1 MVCMIPMTEE
11 GIPITSKVKIYALS
25 DSLGETA
32 EMVARAT
39 ASQFDEGDLD
49 IIRLSYINSVE
60 QIQECLAEAAQ
71 STCIICHTLV
81 SPELRE
87 ALQTQA
93 DKHNITTVDIMGPM
107 IQATQKFSG
116 LVPRLKPGLIH
127 RLDQD
132 YFSRVEAVEF
142 AVKYDDGKNPSGLS
156 RADIVIIGISRTSK
170 TPLSMYLAHKKLKVA
185 NIPLVPECMPP
196 EQLYEVPPQ
205 KVVGLIIDPKK
216 LNGIRNERMKFMG
229 LPPEN
234 NYANIDR
241 INQELEFARSIMD
254 KIGCPVIDVSNK
266 AIEETANR
274 ILGIANRNKLNA
286 QDGEASR

>member
-1 MVCMIPMTEE
+1 M
-11 GIPITSKVKIYALS
+11 TSKVKIYAMS

-39 ASQFDEGDLD
+39 ASQFDDGDLD
-49 IIRLSYINSVE
+49 IVRLSYINSVD
-60 QIQECLAEAAQ
+60 QIKLSLEEAAK

-87 ALQTQA
+87 ALETHA
-93 DKHNITTVDIMGPM
+93 NKYNLVTVDIMGPM
-107 IQATQKFSG
+107 MEATQKFSG
-116 LVPRLKPGLIH
+116 LVPRLTPGLIH

-132 YFSRVEAVEF
+132 YFRRVEAVEF
-142 AVKYDDGKNPSGLS
+142 AVKYDDGKNPSGLR

-185 NIPLVPECMPP
+185 NIPLVPECSPP

-205 KVVGLIIDPKK
+205 KVVGLIINPDK
-216 LNGIRNERMKFMG
+216 LNGIRNERMKVMG

-241 INQELEFARSIMD
+241 INQELEYARTIMD

-274 ILGIANRNKLNA
+274 ILEIANRNKQELQNA
-286 QDGEASR
+286 EGSQ